1 MGNNNIFI
9 RDNKKYIFKTYCKNQ
24 INAFLEKLKSLNEN
38 SALTEIYMCVLINV
52 DCEGYLS
59 QVYVDIN
66 QNLDTLRQQLN
77 QAEYLF
83 IDNDDQVSS
92 TIYLKPQQQKLYQFS
107 KDALVQLEMKNQ
119 EIEDLKKQ
127 LLEQKMYARNLE
139 TEIEK
144 IKKIDDCDAKKQ
156 LFSNLNVNNE
166 YYEEEEYKSQSDSLQ
181 KKFLND
187 KDYFKYVIMTPACSN
202 QQKSSLNINS
212 KILNLENNLIKKDSL
227 QQQCEQQLYRSQHLE
242 KVLYPSKK
250 VKELTYE
257 ELQKRKI
264 EHQVNIVR
272 PRIENNLNKLEPQ
285 MRQMEFILK
294 NKDQINMNKNYHITI
309 TQETVTRVQTQH
321 NNTVCMSCNIT
332 CHENCTYTNEKS
344 DCIAMQEEFCSVCPQ
359 RCALEQ
365 HQNKQYKIEKSL
377 VTKVISVEDLR
388 KIYCQTES
396 DSLQSDQI
404 LLGLMKE
411 FLITKK
417 QIFDEIINLQT
428 SINRFGNLLN
438 RPNDI
443 SFIEIVE
450 SMIQNEKIVRKIG
463 IQLRIRYLEELK
475 NQFQNINQQ
484 QGELRQKEIDHQ
496 FNDYKQQL
504 STSSA
509 PTISFSSQFQR
520 KRPKVKNLTICKISS
535 ILERIQEN
543 FSAIPHYTFKK
554 HKNIEFDL
562 EEDLQKLK
570 LTQDIYTQNNLV
582 SIKEFLYKIQ
592 SNLKCTDEYFLAAFL
607 LILKYLS
614 LSSSQLT
621 ESNCQRLIACAIM
634 LVEKQYSD
642 YLLSLYS
649 YSRGVNIPVR
659 DLQEMELEFLSTLN
673 WEINIK
679 EEEFQAFQEYFN
691 SLNA

>member
-1 MGNNNIFI
+1 M
-9 RDNKKYIFKTYCKNQ
+9 
-24 INAFLEKLKSLNEN
+24 S
-38 SALTEIYMCVLINV
+38 VLINV

-66 QNLDTLRQQLN
+66 QNLDNLRQQLD
-77 QAEYLF
+77 QGDYLF
-83 IDNDDQVSS
+83 IDKDGIQIEQNYESNFKVIDILDQVSN
-92 TIYLKPQQQKLYQFS
+92 TIYLKPYHQKLYQFS

-139 TEIEK
+139 IEIEK
-144 IKKIDDCDAKKQ
+144 NKKMDDSDAKKQ
-156 LFSNLNVNNE
+156 LFSNLYANKE
-166 YYEEEEYKSQSDSLQ
+166 YYEEEEYKSQFDSLQ
-181 KKFLND
+181 KKFIND
-187 KDYFKYVIMTPACSN
+187 KDYFKYVILTPGNSN
-202 QQKSSLNINS
+202 QQNSPLSMNS
-212 KILNLENNLIKKDSL
+212 KKLNLQNNLSNQDKL
-227 QQQCEQQLYRSQHLE
+227 QQQCEKQQQRSQLLE

-250 VKELTYE
+250 IKELTYE

-272 PRIENNLNKLEPQ
+272 PRIENNLNKLESQ

-309 TQETVTRVQTQH
+309 TQETVNRVETQY
-321 NNTVCMSCNIT
+321 NNTVCMSCNLT

-359 RCALEQ
+359 RCAWEQ
-365 HQNKQYKIEKSL
+365 HQNKQYKIEHSL
-377 VTKVISVEDLR
+377 VTKVITVDDLR

-396 DSLQSDQI
+396 DTLQSDQI

-417 QIFDEIINLQT
+417 QIFDEILNLQA
-428 SINRFGNLLN
+428 SINKFGNLLN

-443 SFIEIVE
+443 SSLEIVE
-450 SMIQNEKIVRKIG
+450 SMVQNEKMIRKIG
-463 IQLRIRYLEELK
+463 FQLRIKHLEDLK
-475 NQFQNINQQ
+475 
-484 QGELRQKEIDHQ
+484 
-496 FNDYKQQL
+496 
-504 STSSA
+504 
-509 PTISFSSQFQR
+509 SQFQIIN
-520 KRPKVKNLTICKISS
+520 KLQGDLRPKVKNLTICKISA
-535 ILERIQEN
+535 ILEKIQEN
-543 FSAIPHYTFKK
+543 FSAIPHYNFKK
-554 HKNIEFDL
+554 HKNITFDL

-592 SNLKCTDEYFLAAFL
+592 SNLKCADEYFLAAFL

-614 LSSSQLT
+614 LSSSQLS

-634 LVEKQYSD
+634 LIEKQYSD
-642 YLLSLYS
+642 YVLSLYS
-649 YSRGVNIPVR
+649 YSRGVNIPVK

-673 WEINIK
+673 WDINIK